1 MQCEIY
7 PSALS
12 RLFST
17 TLNKMDPSP
26 PPALRPIG
34 LAPMQFMQSTDDQ
47 IARSRALATAA
58 DPDVAQRNVY
68 GYTGSGYGNYSTAE
82 RQAAAGLAS
91 MYYGRPMM
99 GVRFQGDA
107 RTIQGGARTKPMKG
121 ARTVRSPKRK
131 SRSRTTRSSRT
142 RSPRRRRR
150 GSMVSSVSQY

>member
-1 MQCEIY
+1 
-7 PSALS
+7 
-12 RLFST
+12 
-17 TLNKMDPSP
+17 MDPSP

-34 LAPMQFMQSTDDQ
+34 LAPMQFMQSSDDQ

-99 GVRFQGDA
+99 GVRFQGGA
-107 RTIQGGARTKPMKG
+107 RTIQGGARTKPMKVHAPYDLPNG
-121 ARTVRSPKRK
+121 NHVLAVQDEAQNA
-131 SRSRTTRSSRT
+131 
-142 RSPRRRRR
+142 
-150 GSMVSSVSQY
+150 VQDAQYAVD